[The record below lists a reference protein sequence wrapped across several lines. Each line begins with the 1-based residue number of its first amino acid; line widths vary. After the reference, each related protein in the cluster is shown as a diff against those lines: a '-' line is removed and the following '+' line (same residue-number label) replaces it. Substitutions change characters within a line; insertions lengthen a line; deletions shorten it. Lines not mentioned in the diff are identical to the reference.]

1 MLTKSSLV
9 TMIETADQEKLA
21 RIVGRACVAIFRRQ
35 TEDEKVI
42 NATSENNGI
51 GFTHA
56 DARKGSITAKY
67 FIKHGT
73 LLEWQIDQWLK
84 KDSRGTPRI
93 VKYWKQLA
101 EEATKK
107 AA

>member
-21 RIVGRACVAIFRRQ
+21 RIVGRACVALFRRQ
-35 TEDEKVI
+35 TEDEKAI
-42 NATSENNGI
+42 NAAVENNNR
-51 GFTHA
+51 GFTQA
-56 DARKGSITAKY
+56 DARQGSITAKY
-67 FIKHGT
+67 FIKNGV
-73 LLEWQIDQWLK
+73 LLDWQVNQWLR
-84 KDSRGTPRI
+84 KDVRGTPRI

-101 EEATKK
+101 EEAAKK

>member
-1 MLTKSSLV
+1 MLTKSSLIN
-9 TMIETADQEKLA
+9 MIKTADQEKLV

-35 TEDEKVI
+35 TEDEKGSNV
-42 NATSENNGI
+42 TSENNGI

-73 LLEWQIDQWLK
+73 LLEWQVDQWIK
-84 KDSRGTPRI
+84 SNSQGTPRI
-93 VKYWKQLA
+93 AKYWKQLA
-101 EEATKK
+101 EEAAKK

>member
-9 TMIETADQEKLA
+9 AMIEAADQEKLS

-35 TEDEKVI
+35 TEDEKCS
-42 NATSENNGI
+42 NTASHSNGI
-51 GFTHA
+51 GFTPA

-67 FIKHGT
+67 FIKNGT
-73 LLEWQIDQWLK
+73 LLEWQINQWVK
-84 KDSRGTPRI
+84 RDSRGTPRI
-93 VKYWKQLA
+93 AKYWKQLA
-101 EEATKK
+101 EEAAKK